1 LSEDMSEHSIVHQL
15 TNEQIESV
23 ATMTISGLHSYEIVS
38 TLRQSD
44 TSVLATRTTVTSR
57 IKGSHAILKAYL
69 QTFTGNL
76 HCVYTAISLARKY
89 QEWSKFQQLA
99 AQDILKSIID
109 EPSIALQDPSIVHT
123 KNRFSGAPNNQK
135 VNSTKRD
142 PSGFKLVN
150 PKARH
155 CAIC

>member
-1 LSEDMSEHSIVHQL
+1 MIASEYICIPAFA
-15 TNEQIESV
+15 TNNSLYRNIKSK
-23 ATMTISGLHSYEIVS
+23 VS
-38 TLRQSD
+38 TFALKKINDQYQKAKNATLQELLPLCPGSFSKTMGLLCAHFIQYLENDQS
-44 TSVLATRTTVTSR
+44 LM
-57 IKGSHAILKAYL
+57 LNY
-69 QTFTGNL
+69 
-76 HCVYTAISLARKY
+76 RKY

-99 AQDILKSIID
+99 IQDALKSIID

-123 KNRFSGAPNNQK
+123 KGCPPGAPNNQK

-142 PSGFKLVN
+142 PSGFKLID